1 MEELVK
7 LADKL
12 LVDVVVEVEAMVFK
26 PLLLLEILLIL
37 MEHLDLVLVTI
48 GLLVAALVVDQITLE
63 VLVEEVVLGEPMV
76 PLILE
81 EEAQQVLLEDLVL
94 FL

>member
-48 GLLVAALVVDQITLE
+48 GLLVAVLVVDQITLE

-81 EEAQQVLLEDLVL
+81 EEAQQVVLEDLVL